1 MHECKFTEFMRFC
14 TLCNNRYKKLLAS
27 VDLTKD
33 FFYSYTYPIMQS
45 LQQNVTSAGIKEM
58 PYENLFVWNTFLTE
72 PIRSRCRN
80 TLWTVALVHGH
91 FKQVSYNL

>member
-1 MHECKFTEFMRFC
+1 
-14 TLCNNRYKKLLAS
+14 LAS

-45 LQQNVTSAGIKEM
+45 LQQNVTSAGMAEM

-80 TLWTVALVHGH
+80 TLWTAALVHGH
-91 FKQVSYNL
+91 FKQVSEKLSATYFFLSFATVMSQFTRL